1 MHPTTQSNDTP
12 LSSSRA
18 TERRRFWFW
27 HAIVPLALFVALTLM
42 FHWLP
47 IDVTFARDWAYDT
60 VHGRWLGRGHW
71 WAEGLIHTDG
81 RIAILL
87 VIAGLLVTL
96 VLSLKVAR
104 LRTWRST
111 TAYLLA
117 AILLGWGLVGGLK
130 EVTNVP
136 CPWSLQG
143 FGGER
148 PHVGL
153 FDARPPDFGPAKCFP
168 GAHSGSGFAL
178 FAFYFAFRD
187 RRPRRALLALAI
199 AAATGAVFAFGQ
211 EARGAHFLSHDL
223 TSMFLVWFVSLG
235 TYHVWRQR
243 FVLARARTA
252 RLEFRPASAP
262 RGSAPLP
269 LQPGPLE

>member
-18 TERRRFWFW
+18 TGADDSGSGTRSIAAR
-27 HAIVPLALFVALTLM
+27 AFVALTLM
-42 FHWLP
+42 FQWLP
-47 IDVTFARDWAYDT
+47 IDVTVARDWAYDT
-60 VHGRWLGRGHW
+60 THGRWLGHGHW

-178 FAFYFAFRD
+178 FAFS
-187 RRPRRALLALAI
+187 PSLLAI
-199 AAATGAVFAFGQ
+199 AVHDAHCSRLRSPRRSRIRLSD
-211 EARGAHFLSHDL
+211 RGA
-223 TSMFLVWFVSLG
+223 
-235 TYHVWRQR
+235 R
-243 FVLARARTA
+243 RA
-252 RLEFRPASAP
+252 F
-262 RGSAPLP
+262 PLCTT
-269 LQPGPLE
+269 